1 MFTIIEHGPET
12 PDPTQLDLF
21 DFGAQVTGTEKNS
34 TDSVESLPAN
44 KTMIRSPTNSIMA
57 ENVPIE
63 NGKEFELNVFQLNM
77 AGSLHKKSRELVQKS
92 KQSHKDLL
100 EQEQQEEIITDLA
113 R

>member
-1 MFTIIEHGPET
+1 MNIIEHGPKT

-57 ENVPIE
+57 
-63 NGKEFELNVFQLNM
+63 
-77 AGSLHKKSRELVQKS
+77 
-92 KQSHKDLL
+92 
-100 EQEQQEEIITDLA
+100 
-113 R
+113 